1 MMADRPT
8 PTNSR
13 HGSTDSDA
21 QRLRLAGR
29 TLAVSAAGLM
39 IALVGVG
46 CSGHGKHTQ
55 GHKNAAEARLA
66 QMKSATEWDMARQ
79 AYLAGDL
86 DKALKHVDRSIALND
101 AVPKSHV
108 LRGRILLEMGNF
120 EAAIAALE
128 TAAELDPSNV
138 DAAYYSGLCFE
149 RIAKR
154 EQALEFYRLAAT
166 LDPQNGQY
174 AVAAAEMLIDLGELD
189 EARAYLEDQAETLTH
204 NPGVKQ
210 ALGQIALLQQRPDD
224 AHELLTEAR
233 LLAPDDAAIL
243 EDLIRAQIA
252 TERFAEAEYHI
263 ARLVENPANAARRD
277 LQHMRARCLLQVDR
291 PLEAREIL
299 ISLTSDQSGTKDVE
313 AWIMLGHTSYVLG
326 DIGRLKQSAARVI
339 ALAPTRSEG
348 YMLRAMWQRQSGDR
362 KAALDTLDEAV
373 NFRGTDTAPLVLRAI
388 VAQEL
393 GRLDIAEQSL
403 ALASSESPGDAN
415 ISRLLS
421 AIRQQTFAGASEGGQ
436 P

>member
-1 MMADRPT
+1 MNVDR
-8 PTNSR
+8 
-13 HGSTDSDA
+13 TDLSSSGYEA
-21 QRLRLAGR
+21 HRLRVVGR

-39 IALVGVG
+39 IALAGAAGTG

-86 DKALKHVDRSIALND
+86 EKALRHIDRSIVLND
-101 AVPKSHV
+101 QVPKSHV

-120 EAAIAALE
+120 EAAIASLE
-128 TAAELDPSNV
+128 KAAELDPSNV
-138 DAAYYSGLCFE
+138 DAAYYQGLCFE

-154 EQALEFYRLAAT
+154 EQALELYQFAAT
-166 LDPQNGQY
+166 LAPENGQY
-174 AVAAAEMLIDLGELD
+174 AVAAAEMLIDLGRLD
-189 EARAYLEDQAETLTH
+189 DANEYLLERSTSLQH

-210 ALGQIALLQQRPDD
+210 ALGQIALLQGRGED
-224 AHELLTEAR
+224 AHELFTEAR
-233 LLAPDDAAIL
+233 LLSPDDTAIL

-252 TERFAEAEYHI
+252 TERFAEAEYHL
-263 ARLVENPANAARRD
+263 ARLSEAPANKGRRD

-299 ISLTSDQSGTKDVE
+299 ISLTSDQAGTKDVE

-326 DIGRLKQSAARVI
+326 DVGRLRQAAARVI

-362 KAALDTLDEAV
+362 AAALTALDEAV
-373 NFRGTDTAPLVLRAI
+373 KFRGMDTAPLVLRAI

-393 GRLDIAEQSL
+393 GRLDIAESSL
-403 ALASSESPGDAN
+403 AMAASENPGDAT
-415 ISRLLS
+415 IEQMLGAVRMQ
-421 AIRQQTFAGASEGGQ
+421 RFAGASEPGQ
-436 P
+436 R